1 MTDIMWVFGVNLVIW
16 TGLVIWLWR
25 LQRSLDRLEKKS

>member
-16 TGLVIWLWR
+16 TGLVVWLWR

>member
-25 LQRSLDRLEKKS
+25 LQRSLDRFRSG